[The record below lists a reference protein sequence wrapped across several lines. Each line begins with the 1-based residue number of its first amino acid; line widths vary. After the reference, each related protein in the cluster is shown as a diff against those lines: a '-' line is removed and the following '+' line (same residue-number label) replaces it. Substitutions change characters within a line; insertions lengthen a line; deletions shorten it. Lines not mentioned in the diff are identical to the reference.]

1 MRRRLA
7 TSCVYRGAPIQV
19 EGDRDTWSATVW
31 LPDGGTVR
39 SSGHQRYADAMGA
52 ARRIADEALLER
64 AYRAAQ
70 GQSRWERRE
79 RNANRLRAAWALV
92 LTAFIVWAL
101 FGPPT
106 EPRRAELRERWE
118 TNQ

>member
-7 TSCVYRGAPIQV
+7 TSCVHRGAPIQI

-31 LPDGGTVR
+31 LPDGGTIR
-39 SSGHQRYADAMGA
+39 SAGHQRFADALNA

-70 GQSRWERRE
+70 GLSRWEARQRRILV
-79 RNANRLRAAWALV
+79 RNRWTALAVAIASVAYAWWWMTQMV
-92 LTAFIVWAL
+92 HT
-101 FGPPT
+101 
-106 EPRRAELRERWE
+106 R
-118 TNQ
+118 

>member
-1 MRRRLA
+1 MKRLLT
-7 TSCVYRGAPIQV
+7 TSCVHRGAPIQV
-19 EGDRDTWSATVW
+19 QGDRDAWSATVW

-70 GQSRWERRE
+70 GLSRWERRQH
-79 RNANRLRAAWALV
+79 RARVLGRIQAFAVAIASIAYAWWWLAQMVNR
-92 LTAFIVWAL
+92 
-101 FGPPT
+101 
-106 EPRRAELRERWE
+106 
-118 TNQ
+118 